1 MKEKIVYYI
10 LPLLTLVYLITN
22 FYMYE
27 RNIILCE
34 TGGCSLT
41 KDFLKIETSTLY
53 TLAIMIYIL
62 IISCSLINFN
72 MLFKFF
78 LLNVFVAETII
89 LFIFYKETNEICL
102 ICLGFYFLVSINLI
116 LMFFLNKKENF
127 SIIFLTISLI
137 VNFVILEIL
146 ILPRKN
152 NNNIIPIETKY
163 TILGTDTCK
172 YCNDLKRKMKDL
184 KIEYDYRNYKDFNNT
199 LKLLDIKNIPVLLVK
214 EDNNNFRL
222 IYGESD
228 INKEISKNIN
238 IKIDGE
244 ATIQKEKEEPKVEN
258 FVKSE
263 LMNQFLTD
271 DGCSI
276 VKNEEDCD
284 DKEIK

>member
-41 KDFLKIETSTLY
+41 KDFLKIKTSTLY

-78 LLNVFVAETII
+78 LLNVFVTETII

-146 ILPRKN
+146 IFP
-152 NNNIIPIETKY
+152 
-163 TILGTDTCK
+163 
-172 YCNDLKRKMKDL
+172 
-184 KIEYDYRNYKDFNNT
+184 
-199 LKLLDIKNIPVLLVK
+199 
-214 EDNNNFRL
+214 
-222 IYGESD
+222 
-228 INKEISKNIN
+228 
-238 IKIDGE
+238 
-244 ATIQKEKEEPKVEN
+244 
-258 FVKSE
+258 
-263 LMNQFLTD
+263 
-271 DGCSI
+271 
-276 VKNEEDCD
+276 
-284 DKEIK
+284 